1 MTKNDIGAALAGLL
15 SVLSAFAVAARAYLG
30 RWLAKAGASVMAVVA
45 SPAVWLAC
53 GLVFVGGFW
62 LGHMEGAAGKKALR
76 ADVVALKM
84 EYDSRGRTLKER
96 AKEIDALTVKADKLA
111 AEVASLKSGAAPAPK
126 SEAAAAVSRPKVAK
140 AVPKKPPAGEAPKPA
155 FWPFQN

>member
-30 RWLAKAGASVMAVVA
+30 RGLAKAGASAMAVVA

-62 LGHMEGAAGKKALR
+62 LGHMGGAAGKRALR

-96 AKEIDALTVKADKLA
+96 AREIDALAAKAKGLE
-111 AEVASLKSGAAPAPK
+111 AEVASLKSGAAPK
-126 SEAAAAVSRPKVAK
+126 SEAVASVSRPRVAK
-140 AVPKKPPAGEAPKPA
+140 AVPKKPPAGEAPKAP